1 MKIGNI
7 HDSIVFRDESL
18 TKRILFADKNV
29 LTFVL
34 NLKPGQS
41 VPMHR
46 HETST
51 LVLTVL
57 GGAGEIAVNREK
69 SAVREGDFLTVG
81 GEDDFGVPTV
91 TNDLSLLVSLS
102 PNPTDERYGKEV

>member
-7 HDSIVFRDESL
+7 HTGMVFRDESL
-18 TKRILFADKNV
+18 TKRVLFADKNV
-29 LTFVL
+29 LCFLL

-57 GGAGEIAVNREK
+57 QGKGTIGIGGETAEFG
-69 SAVREGDFLTVG
+69 EGDFLSVKG
-81 GEDDFGVPTV
+81 DEDFGVPNV
-91 TNDLSLLVSLS
+91 TENLTLMVTLS
-102 PNPTDERYGKEV
+102 PNPTDQRYSQEV